1 MANNLVKAMDR
12 LAMAHPGFGV
22 NVDDGQR
29 IVEGKIPKPDPNHV
43 DVDTEVSN
51 ITTMQP
57 KHSSAFSRTGCCSPL
72 GLPRQRSHDALAQ
85 TLTVQSNQVDASD
98 SIRAFCR
105 GSECDSGGR
114 GPSPSGNSSF
124 GYTFGVFEDDSDNEE
139 GEYPPRLSFSV
150 DETSPLAFQPTVMR
164 IK

>member
-1 MANNLVKAMDR
+1 MSPGNATFSQLEDAIQTQSGRKTVANNLVKAMDR

-57 KHSSAFSRTGCCSPL
+57 KHSSAFRGQGVVRPWALRQEAMMPL
-72 GLPRQRSHDALAQ
+72 HKL
-85 TLTVQSNQVDASD
+85 
-98 SIRAFCR
+98 
-105 GSECDSGGR
+105 
-114 GPSPSGNSSF
+114 
-124 GYTFGVFEDDSDNEE
+124 
-139 GEYPPRLSFSV
+139 
-150 DETSPLAFQPTVMR
+150 
-164 IK
+164 